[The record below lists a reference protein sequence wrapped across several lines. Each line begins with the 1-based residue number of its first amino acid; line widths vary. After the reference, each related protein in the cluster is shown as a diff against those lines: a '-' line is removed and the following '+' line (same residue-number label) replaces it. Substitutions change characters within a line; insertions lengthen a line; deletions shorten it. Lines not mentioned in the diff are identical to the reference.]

1 MQKTKIL
8 ITGASGLIGS
18 RIIEMLSFKY
28 DFIPVH
34 QAQCDITDASSTQKY
49 LSSIDFDMIVH
60 LAAYTNVDGAEKEH
74 KLCQEINVDGTRN
87 LFNISQQKDVQM
99 IHISTD
105 FVFDGRRQVTPVSD
119 IISYTEDSI
128 PNPISFYG
136 QTKLEAEQIVKGQ
149 AMIIRT
155 SYPYR
160 KIFEQKRDFVRSIKY
175 LLEQGKVINMVQD
188 SLITPTYIDDFV
200 NGLDYLIQNFTTK
213 IYHLVG
219 SDSMSPYEAG
229 ITIAKTFGLNA
240 DLIFA
245 TTYDKYFE
253 NKALRPQWAKIIS
266 TEKIDL
272 SMSTFAEGLKKLL
285 D

>member
-1 MQKTKIL
+1 MAKKTKIL

-74 KLCQEINVDGTRN
+74 KLCQAINVDGTRN

-119 IISYTEDSI
+119 KISYTEDSI
-128 PNPISFYG
+128 PSPISFYG
-136 QTKLEAEQIVKGQ
+136 QTKLEAEEIVKGQ

-200 NGLDYLIQNFTTK
+200 NALDYLIQHFTTE
-213 IYHLVG
+213 IYHVVG
-219 SDSMSPYEAG
+219 ADSMSPFDAG
-229 ITIAKTFGLNA
+229 VQIAKTFGLDPN
-240 DLIFA
+240 LIQA
-245 TTYDKYFE
+245 VSYQKYFE
-253 NKALRPQWAKIIS
+253 GKAPRPQWARIIS
-266 TEKIDL
+266 TKNIGNNMLGLE
-272 SMSTFAEGLKKLL
+272 EGLKELV
-285 D
+285 